1 MVINLTRSTAPRKDA
16 RLVIFNLEGRTGS
29 VQFLKTLFNKDAIPA
44 TLTLTGEFAAP
55 KVKETPAERKA
66 RLALLPKL
74 TPAER
79 VAKMEER
86 LANMKAKL
94 VAPAPKADSAKAP
107 APTLPSHRSGRK

>member
-29 VQFLKTLFNKDAIPA
+29 VQFLKTLFNQDAIPA

-94 VAPAPKADSAKAP
+94 VTTKADSTKAP
-107 APTLPSHRSGRK
+107 APTSPLANRSGRK